1 MTIRIHDNVFDK
13 VFLDE
18 MSLWLMHECNWKAN
32 NVANRRS
39 QPYGIEGSHRLLGSV
54 FYINNELTAA
64 EYYRALNDN
73 SNNKHLSEFLNMYE
87 ILQNS
92 IQDVQQCM
100 LQAIHANLQ
109 FYGMNGTFHLDGA
122 IDQTVFIIMLAYHDI
137 TSDMGGEFYHERSG
151 TWTTSPTAKIPFK
164 QGRIIEMTANE
175 THRADAFNVPHIP
188 RFSLKFTGS
197 NHSNHLRSDR
207 PNENNTNSLW
217 RYIK

>member
-18 MSLWLMHECNWKAN
+18 MSLWLMHDCNWKAD

-39 QPYGIEGSHRLLGSV
+39 QPYGIEGSHRLLGSM
-54 FYINNELTAA
+54 FYTNNELSAE
-64 EYYRALNDN
+64 EYYRALNNDN
-73 SNNKHLSEFLNMYE
+73 NNKLSEFLNMYE

-92 IQDVQQCM
+92 IQSDVQQCM

-109 FYGMNGTFHLDGA
+109 FYGMNGTFHLDGQV
-122 IDQTVFIIMLAYHDI
+122 DQTVFIIMLAYHEI

-188 RFSLKFTGS
+188 RFSLKFTGLNHISTS
-197 NHSNHLRSDR
+197 NT
-207 PNENNTNSLW
+207 NENNTNSLW

>member
-18 MSLWLMHECNWKAN
+18 MSLWLMHDCNWKAD

-39 QPYGIEGSHRLLGSV
+39 QPYGIEGSHRLLGSM
-54 FYINNELTAA
+54 FYTNNELSAE
-64 EYYRALNDN
+64 EYYRALNNDN
-73 SNNKHLSEFLNMYE
+73 NNKLSEFLNMYE

-92 IQDVQQCM
+92 IQSDVQQCM

-109 FYGMNGTFHLDGA
+109 FYGMNGTFHLDGQV
-122 IDQTVFIIMLAYHDI
+122 DQTVFIIMLAYHEI

-188 RFSLKFTGS
+188 RFSLKFTGLNHISTS
-197 NHSNHLRSDR
+197 NT
-207 PNENNTNSLW
+207 NENTNSLW

>member
-18 MSLWLMHECNWKAN
+18 MSLWLMHDCNWKAD

-39 QPYGIEGSHRLLGSV
+39 QPYGIEGSHRLLGSM
-54 FYINNELTAA
+54 FYTNNELSAE
-64 EYYRALNDN
+64 EYYRALNNDN
-73 SNNKHLSEFLNMYE
+73 NNKLSEFLNMYE

-92 IQDVQQCM
+92 IQSDVQQCM

-109 FYGMNGTFHLDGA
+109 FYGMNGTFHLDGQV
-122 IDQTVFIIMLAYHDI
+122 DQTVFIIMLAYHEI

-188 RFSLKFTGS
+188 RFSLKFTGLNHISTS
-197 NHSNHLRSDR
+197 NTKH
-207 PNENNTNSLW
+207 ENNTNSLW